1 MDEERLTLTQL
12 KALRVA
18 DLKAKLAELGL
29 PQSGK
34 VKNSFESFFN
44 IRIILK
50 INIFVVMMHPEG
62 KTSCINFLTPQTLKN

>member
-34 VKNSFESFFN
+34 VVKNIVLNPFSTFE
-44 IRIILK
+44 
-50 INIFVVMMHPEG
+50 
-62 KTSCINFLTPQTLKN
+62 

>member
-1 MDEERLTLTQL
+1 MDGERLTLTQL

-34 VKNSFESFFN
+34 VVKNSFESFFN

-62 KTSCINFLTPQTLKN
+62 KTSCINFLTP

>member
-1 MDEERLTLTQL
+1 MWRDFEMDEERLTLTQL

-34 VKNSFESFFN
+34 VKTTFEFWILFQHSNN
-44 IRIILK
+44 IE
-50 INIFVVMMHPEG
+50 N
-62 KTSCINFLTPQTLKN
+62 